1 MGISSQKPDN
11 EYDLF
16 SIIIS
21 SRNEGGYL
29 RKTIDSLLENTF
41 YSNYEVLIMDDA
53 SDDGSF
59 AFLNHSP
66 YKEDKR
72 LQLHPSK
79 SPSGCRNRW
88 ISGIELARGEIYKF
102 LDAHHCFSPYWLTNL
117 YLNLQSHGFE
127 AIVGPV
133 ISVLDHS
140 NWCSTNSVSFGWTC
154 DESLSKI
161 FHLQYNEVLPK
172 GRVGW
177 FSGHQITIPRAI
189 YEEIGGFCSLFKH
202 HGTDDFDLCLR
213 AFLFGYECYV
223 EPTSLI
229 GHLYKEKLI
238 NPPTWAEAANNHFIL
253 LYLNLGREGF
263 ENYKNELRT
272 KEGFEEGLLMF
283 EGICEEVEKKRD
295 WIIANSVNTS
305 EELLA
310 SIKRFANQTTKNRI

>member
-1 MGISSQKPDN
+1 MRIASTEPDKEN
-11 EYDLF
+11 NLI
-16 SIIIS
+16 SIIIA

-41 YSNYEVLIMDDA
+41 YPNYEVLIMDDA
-53 SDDGSF
+53 SDDGST
-59 AFLNHSP
+59 AFLNHYP

-72 LQLHPSK
+72 IRLHLSR

-88 ISGIELARGEIYKF
+88 ISGTELAKGEVYKF
-102 LDAHHCFSPYWLTNL
+102 LDAHHYFSPYWLTNL
-117 YLNLQSHGFE
+117 YFNLQSHGFE
-127 AIVGPV
+127 AIAGPV
-133 ISVLDHS
+133 VCVLDH
-140 NWCSTNSVSFGWTC
+140 NHWYITNSVSFGWTC
-154 DESLSKI
+154 DESLYKI
-161 FHLQYNEVLPK
+161 FHLQYNEVLPT

-189 YEEIGGFCSLFKH
+189 YEEIGGFCSLLKH

-223 EPTSLI
+223 EPTALI
-229 GHLYKEKLI
+229 GHFYKDELI
-238 NPPTWAEAANNHFIL
+238 NPPTWAEAAFNYYIL

-263 ENYKNELRT
+263 EQYKNEWRES
-272 KEGFEEGLLMF
+272 EGYEEGLLLF
-283 EGICEEVEKKRD
+283 EGIRKEVEKKRD

-310 SIKRFANQTTKNRI
+310 SIKRFANQTT